1 MQRFTAKIVDLM
13 KQENLYASQGG
24 PIILSQVI
32 FFIISMYWTC
42 MLSLF
47 SFHTRGRGFSPFE
60 ALCYGLMAINV
71 QLGCSIYT
79 PTINSI
85 LHQHAFKFQHV
96 LSLELLPLTLGFLLH
111 ILNGM
116 QKLVILGIKTM
127 HPLMSQLELNI
138 FVWHIAQRPKHH
150 MKIAI
155 MQP

>member
-60 ALCYGLMAINV
+60 LYVMAINV
-71 QLGCSIYT
+71 QLGWSIYT

-116 QKLVILGIKTM
+116 QKLVILGIKPM

-138 FVWHIAQRPKHH
+138 FVWHIAQRPKG
-150 MKIAI
+150 
-155 MQP
+155 